1 MLCRES
7 SCKENRGIM
16 FQLVYE
22 MALCQQKGALKVWT
36 VGSKGA
42 GILGIFQSWFWLSR
56 WKGAEVAIHLAKKYG
71 KQVASGSMA

>member
-1 MLCRES
+1 MPRK

-22 MALCQQKGALKVWT
+22 MVLCQQKG
-36 VGSKGA
+36 GSKSLDCRLKRSRNTRNLS
-42 GILGIFQSWFWLSR
+42 ILVLVKQME
-56 WKGAEVAIHLAKKYG
+56 GAEVAIHLAKKYG